1 VGAAVLV
8 AWPAGYF
15 FMSSWLRGFTQRTS
29 LSAGY
34 FLAAAAAML
43 LVVLAAIGTRTL
55 RAARANPAD
64 SLRYE

>member
-1 VGAAVLV
+1 VLI
-8 AWPAGYF
+8 AWPAGYY
-15 FMSSWLRGFTQRTS
+15 FMNRWLGGFVERTS
-29 LSAGY
+29 LGPWP

-43 LVVLAAIGTRTL
+43 VVVAIAVGSRTL

>member
-1 VGAAVLV
+1 VLI

-15 FMSSWLRGFTQRTS
+15 VMNRWLGGFVRRTP
-29 LSAGY
+29 LSPWY

-43 LVVLAAIGTRTL
+43 AVVTVAVGSRTL
-55 RAARANPAD
+55 RAAKANPVD